1 MDIFIANSK
10 NYYSMLL
17 YTTGS
22 KDYNV
27 KTRAA
32 ARKHGLL
39 LNQEGLFDKA
49 GKKINKPT
57 DTETEILKYIGMN
70 YTPPFLR

>member
-1 MDIFIANSK
+1 VRFDGRIYTLSAGPTKVSNIIKPYKNKSFTYRMDIFIANSK

-39 LNQEGLFDKA
+39 LN
-49 GKKINKPT
+49 
-57 DTETEILKYIGMN
+57 
-70 YTPPFLR
+70 